1 MCLEKLRVRK
11 GTETRKEKHSE
22 LVLDLESFG
31 YFFFGGVV
39 IFAFSVVGGW
49 WWWPC
54 GVQFQGYFCLVRCGC
69 WYPRGEDHEDGIWLV
84 FGVLCPVQSLSAVE
98 LFEPVG
104 FLSVDSLSCLR

>member
-1 MCLEKLRVRK
+1 MFGKVAGAERDRDEKRK
-11 GTETRKEKHSE
+11 TQRAG
-22 LVLDLESFG
+22 FG
-31 YFFFGGVV
+31 FGIFWLLFFLGGVV

-104 FLSVDSLSCLR
+104 FLSLDSLSCLR